1 MLLLECSESY
11 DCIRILVMSTE
22 KSRHG
27 KSLDVSCFEGSIVC
41 SKEEVLID
49 HEVLGAPEADYLIT
63 RMADR

>member
-41 SKEEVLID
+41 SKEEALID
-49 HEVLGAPEADYLIT
+49 HEVPVVSCKIT
-63 RMADR
+63 QVADR